1 MAIRIPTDQI
11 QNLQQL
17 EAVVAGPDGANRLYV
32 VNGQLPAA
40 INVYSQGPFAQQKET
55 FTVLLGPV
63 LTRQQ
68 FFRSVSTASLTNT
81 NFNVNSANPNGC
93 NWQIINADADWDDES
108 GQVELR
114 IEVFV
119 GASGNN
125 TSAAINGL
133 GFNVTILASLPA

>member
-17 EAVVAGPDGANRLYV
+17 EAVVAGPDGANRLYI
-32 VNGQLPAA
+32 VNGQLPATTSA
-40 INVYSQGPFAQQKET
+40 YSQGPATQQQQT

-68 FFRSVSTASLTNT
+68 FFRSVSTASLTST
-81 NFNVNSANPNGC
+81 NFYVSTAIPNSC
-93 NWQIINADADWDDES
+93 NWQIVNADADWDDES

-114 IEVFV
+114 IEVLV
-119 GASGNN
+119 SVSGNN
-125 TSAAINGL
+125 NSAAVNNL
-133 GFNVTILASLPA
+133 GFNVTILASLPG